1 MSTTG
6 NFATYQATRHFASLD
21 GLRCL
26 SILGVIWHHTGAP
39 GYPSVPLLQ
48 NGGYGVWLFFAISG
62 FLITTLLLREKRR
75 NGFVAMKNFII
86 RRALR
91 IFPLYYTVLIAYVVL
106 VRVLEHD
113 SIEGREFLRN
123 LKFYLSYSSNWGVPF
138 GDGRVIFYFAW
149 SLAVEEQFYMV
160 WPWAEKYLR
169 PVGAGLLMLVVCGA
183 ALHFGQ
189 PPFAAI
195 GCGVLL
201 AHVIDSERGFRWAF
215 SVLGRKWSAP
225 LALCL
230 VLILIG
236 SPRAPLEG
244 ILVAMTLLVGATT
257 IREDHLL
264 QRPLTL
270 TPIVR
275 TGQISYGMYLLH
287 MLTANV
293 VKRGMAAAGLDFYL
307 LDFIATTSTVIV
319 VAQLSFTYYES
330 IFLRMKV
337 RYAA

>member
-1 MSTTG
+1 MTTTG

-26 SILGVIWHHTGAP
+26 SILAVIWHHTGAA

-48 NGGYGVWLFFAISG
+48 NGGYGVWLFFVISG

-75 NGFVAMKNFII
+75 NGFVSMKNFII

-91 IFPLYYTVLIAYVVL
+91 IFPLYYTVLIGYVVL
-106 VRVLEHD
+106 VRLLEHD
-113 SIEGREFLRN
+113 SFEGREFLRN
-123 LKFYLSYSSNWGVPF
+123 LKFYLSYSSNWFVPLT
-138 GDGRVIFYFAW
+138 DGPVIFFFSW
-149 SLAVEEQFYMV
+149 SLAVEEQFYML

-169 PVGAGLLMLVVCGA
+169 PAGAACLMLVLCGLS
-183 ALHFGQ
+183 LHFGQ

-195 GCGVLL
+195 GLGVLL
-201 AHVIDSERGFRWAF
+201 AHVMDSERGHRWAAG
-215 SVLGRKWSAP
+215 VLGRTWSAP
-225 LALCL
+225 AALALVLLL
-230 VLILIG
+230 V
-236 SPRAPLEG
+236 SSNKSPLEAV
-244 ILVAMTLLVGATT
+244 LVAMTLLVGATT

-264 QRPLTL
+264 QPALTL
-270 TPIVR
+270 TPVVK

-293 VKRGMAAAGLDFYL
+293 VKRAMALAGLDFHL
-307 LDFIATTSTVIV
+307 LDFIVTTSAVMV

-330 IFLRMKV
+330 IFLRMKA